1 VKERSDILTKE
12 MRKTVKRIRL
22 KADVKAEAIYI
33 YDQIEVSDGELER
46 AFGPRET
53 LQEQMIALDAERE
66 AHEECNGE
74 CNEEC
79 KGDEDRH
86 ETQKGD

>member
-1 VKERSDILTKE
+1 MKERDDILTKE

-53 LQEQMIALDAERE
+53 LQEQMMALDAERE
-66 AHEECNGE
+66 AHGESNKASSDDSEENSSP
-74 CNEEC
+74 
-79 KGDEDRH
+79 
-86 ETQKGD
+86 